1 MKLHRFFSPTKIDDG
16 VSSMGGQSTTFTDVS
31 QQWQKVLRLS
41 RGEQV
46 ALFDGSGYDFL
57 CEIKDYQGDTV
68 VLTILEKKENRVTA
82 VRDVV
87 LYAALVKKDTFE
99 WVVQKA
105 TELGVSDIVPV
116 IAERSE
122 KKNINTERLQKIITE
137 ASEQSG
143 RGVLPGLRD
152 IASLVDAVE
161 AAKVRDG
168 KVTQMIAFDP
178 TGIKMSEQEIKNT
191 PDQVGIF
198 IGPEGGWSMK
208 ELDYFRKSGVAV
220 YSLGSQILRTET
232 AVVAALSKI
241 VF

>member
-1 MKLHRFFSPTKIDDG
+1 ME
-16 VSSMGGQSTTFTDVS
+16 GQTFTFTDVS

-46 ALFDGSGYDFL
+46 ALFDGSGHDFL
-57 CEIKDYQGDTV
+57 CEIKDYQGNTV

-87 LYAALVKKDTFE
+87 LYVALVKKDTFE

-122 KKNINTERLQKIITE
+122 KKNINIERLQKIITE

-143 RGVLPGLRD
+143 RGVLPGLHD
-152 IASLVDAVE
+152 IVSLVDAVE

-220 YSLGSQILRTET
+220 YSLGPQILRTET